1 MPVFILDMKH
11 SPEMC
16 PMYNDKIKRKFKEQ
30 YSKMKEIA
38 AKQEIKILINLSVA
52 LDHTSLFVLEAP
64 SIQAMENFIM
74 EMGIVSFQTITIRHA
89 IDTDE
94 VVRRF

>member
-1 MPVFILDMKH
+1 MPVFILDMEH

-16 PMYNDKIKRKFKEQ
+16 PMYNEKIKKKFKEQ

-52 LDHTSLFVLEAP
+52 MDHTSFLVLEAP
-64 SIQAMENFIM
+64 SVQAMENFVM
-74 EMGIVSFQTITIRHA
+74 ELGLVSFQTITMRHA
-89 IDTDE
+89 IDTDD